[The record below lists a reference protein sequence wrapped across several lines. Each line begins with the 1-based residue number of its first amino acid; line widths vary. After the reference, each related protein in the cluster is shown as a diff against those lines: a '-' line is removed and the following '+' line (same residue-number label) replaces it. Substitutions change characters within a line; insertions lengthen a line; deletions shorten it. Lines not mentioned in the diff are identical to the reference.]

1 MIYFDNYVLSYEK
14 LMISGGVQNEISDKD
29 KLIFA

>member
-1 MIYFDNYVLSYEK
+1 MINFDKNVLSCEK